1 MEFESAEWVALT
13 PGERAEALSFVP
25 EVFDRSLGPAFQACV
40 AAAAEA
46 NEGADFNL
54 GG

>member
-1 MEFESAEWVALT
+1 MEFEAVEWEALAE
-13 PGERAEALSFVP
+13 GERAEALSFVP

-40 AAAAEA
+40 AAAEA
-46 NEGADFNL
+46 DEGADFNL

>member
-1 MEFESAEWVALT
+1 MEYEASEWEALAE
-13 PGERAEALSFVP
+13 GERAEALSFVP

>member
-13 PGERAEALSFVP
+13 PAERAEALSFVP

-40 AAAAEA
+40 AAAEA
-46 NEGADFNL
+46 DEGDDFNL

>member
-1 MEFESAEWVALT
+1 MEFEAVEWEALAE
-13 PGERAEALSFVP
+13 GERAEALNFVP
-25 EVFDRSLGPAFQACV
+25 PTFDRSLGPAFRACV